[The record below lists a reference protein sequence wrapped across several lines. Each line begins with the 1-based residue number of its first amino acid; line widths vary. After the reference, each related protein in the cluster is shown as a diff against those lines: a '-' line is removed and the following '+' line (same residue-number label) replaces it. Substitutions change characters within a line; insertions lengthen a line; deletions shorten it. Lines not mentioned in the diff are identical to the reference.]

1 MNKTACFSMIK
12 WLSKKQKNKS
22 GKCSELVFS
31 GKYGGHIDLMVCDIH
46 GNPCGKALTIPY
58 EMYGSSK
65 TNKSSVLHALDR
77 VKHIVERRHVECV
90 FLEELKGF
98 LDSKS
103 RILNDGGN
111 VFRHIVSSIPCGEL
125 RDWLI
130 RKLSSVPGCHVEFV
144 SAAYTSKVGHVF
156 WGDVFADVH
165 QAAALMIARRG
176 LGLRLFRRIPTG
188 LHESSAI
195 YADCQLVYLDDAAF
209 GLYGGDSIV
218 VPDCGEALGVPS
230 SSNIRDAATSKRRSL
245 RVFRRSHR
253 LVPPGGARRL
263 GSFTVVTNDLRPLGQ
278 EAITA

>member
-1 MNKTACFSMIK
+1 MIK

-111 VFRHIVSSIPCGEL
+111 VFRRIVSSIPCGEL

-144 SAAYTSKVGHVF
+144 SAAYTSKVN
-156 WGDVFADVH
+156 
-165 QAAALMIARRG
+165 
-176 LGLRLFRRIPTG
+176 
-188 LHESSAI
+188 
-195 YADCQLVYLDDAAF
+195 
-209 GLYGGDSIV
+209 
-218 VPDCGEALGVPS
+218 
-230 SSNIRDAATSKRRSL
+230 SNNLIIQ
-245 RVFRRSHR
+245 
-253 LVPPGGARRL
+253 P
-263 GSFTVVTNDLRPLGQ
+263 VVTILIASQIIACMVKSTVIRIEFSFRQSYLP
-278 EAITA
+278 

>member
-1 MNKTACFSMIK
+1 
-12 WLSKKQKNKS
+12 
-22 GKCSELVFS
+22 
-31 GKYGGHIDLMVCDIH
+31 
-46 GNPCGKALTIPY
+46 
-58 EMYGSSK
+58 
-65 TNKSSVLHALDR
+65 
-77 VKHIVERRHVECV
+77 
-90 FLEELKGF
+90 
-98 LDSKS
+98 
-103 RILNDGGN
+103 
-111 VFRHIVSSIPCGEL
+111 
-125 RDWLI
+125 
-130 RKLSSVPGCHVEFV
+130 
-144 SAAYTSKVGHVF
+144 
-156 WGDVFADVH
+156 
-165 QAAALMIARRG
+165 MIARRG